1 MKIRRIVSTALLAA
15 SLAATAVMADTVAVS
30 PEVITQVKQRF
41 ENEFKGIK
49 VDEISATP
57 FADILEV
64 RIGKDILY
72 TNAKMDFILQ
82 GALVDVATRTDLT
95 AERLESLNRVDIA
108 SLPLD
113 KAIKVVKG
121 DGSRQVVVFEDPN
134 CVYCK
139 RLQQSLDAVDNVTVY
154 SFLMPLLGP
163 DSEAK
168 SEHIWCADDP
178 AATWLAWMKNNQL
191 PAEKSCSTP
200 VKEVMALGMGL
211 GVRGT
216 PMIIFADGSRAN
228 GWLPP
233 DQLSQ
238 RVNDAN
244 ENNKQ

>member
-1 MKIRRIVSTALLAA
+1 MKIRSIVSTALLAF
-15 SLAATAVMADTVAVS
+15 SLVGTSVMVTAAEIS
-30 PEVITQVKQRF
+30 PEVVSTIKQRF
-41 ENEFKGIK
+41 ESEFKGLN
-49 VDEISATP
+49 VDEITATP
-57 FADILEV
+57 YADIIEV

-72 TNAKMDFILQ
+72 TNAKMDFIFQ

-95 AERLESLNRVDIA
+95 AERLEKLNRIDIA
-108 SLPLD
+108 TLPLD

-121 DGSRQVVVFEDPN
+121 DGSRQLVVFEDPN

-178 AATWLAWMKNNQL
+178 AEAWLGWMKNNKL
-191 PAEKSCSTP
+191 PAAKSCNTP
-200 VKEVMALGMGL
+200 VKEVMALGMQL

-216 PMIIFADGSRAN
+216 PMILFADGTRAN

-233 DQLSQ
+233 EQLSQ